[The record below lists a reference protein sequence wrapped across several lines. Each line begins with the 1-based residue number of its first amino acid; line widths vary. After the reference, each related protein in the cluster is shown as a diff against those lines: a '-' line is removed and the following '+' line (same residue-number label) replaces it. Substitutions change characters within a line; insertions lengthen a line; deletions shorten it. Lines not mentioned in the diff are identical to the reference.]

1 MMKNKQCW
9 WIFNHK
15 WSTWKQYGFSYQR
28 RHCLK
33 CGKIQTRGA

>member
-1 MMKNKQCW
+1 MNKQCW

-15 WSTWKQYGFSYQR
+15 WSKWKRLAITYQQ

-33 CGKIQTRGA
+33 CGKIQVISD